1 MRTQFLSVL
10 KNKYSVEYDEH
21 MLALDI
27 LMDKCVGISEH
38 TSFIEEADKHIS
50 AMANAME
57 KQQVVEYLENGHNP
71 VREI

>member
-57 KQQVVEYLENGHNP
+57 KEQVVAYIESGHNP
-71 VREI
+71 VREV

>member
-1 MRTQFLSVL
+1 
-10 KNKYSVEYDEH
+10 

-57 KQQVVEYLENGHNP
+57 KQQVVAYLENGHNP

>member
-1 MRTQFLSVL
+1 MRTQFLSVV

-57 KQQVVEYLENGHNP
+57 KQQVVAYLENGHNP

>member
-27 LMDKCVGISEH
+27 LIEKCVGISEH
-38 TSFIEEADKHIS
+38 TNFIEEADKHIS
-50 AMANAME
+50 AMASSVE
-57 KQQVVEYLENGHNP
+57 KQEVVAYLENHT
-71 VREI
+71 

>member
-1 MRTQFLSVL
+1 MRNQFLSVL
-10 KNKYSVEYDEH
+10 KNKYRVEYDEH

-57 KQQVVEYLENGHNP
+57 KQEVVAYLEHKND
-71 VREI
+71 